1 MAKNT
6 NRVAGA
12 IAYVAALGLATGAWA
27 EHLKPNQWNLSVENP
42 VTYAQEIFGGDN
54 PDNLDLTLSKDN
66 TAAGAPSGVDEQTRV
81 ELQLALPATTTVDS
95 GGQLEV
101 TLTLTGATFGQTV
114 GWTDISHGTALDL
127 VDGSQKGGNA
137 GTDSV
142 TFKVTN
148 ENAIDSGSDG
158 GEIANATV
166 RVNLGSLEDASGL
179 AKDKATVTIG
189 GTSVVTGGGT
199 NNFPTK
205 IATRAYKCHDL
216 NTDNSATDAVTC
228 DGDPKT
234 SITDQRTVVSAT
246 SAVVANSA
254 KGVAFA
260 FANGDGGTI
269 DITDRTKL
277 GASATQIPLGSLTV
291 TKGTAKDSGG
301 VNAFSAGEGANAN
314 ITVTVGGPVRDAD
327 TIYLDAGGG
336 KGGASND
343 KMDAKEDLSITNGV
357 GSRTFRLSNVASGA
371 NVYFAPGGSE
381 AMKKG
386 EFETDFAVE
395 YDSTSATSP
404 ASKTVKAP
412 LNYHGVMTEAK
423 AYAIPNAGM
432 NDIGNVRIK
441 CDATGSAKCT
451 VFLDCNGQDGM
462 AYFGELGSTIAAGAT
477 TVLQAEAIA
486 DVLDVDSWSGR
497 LSCDVLS
504 DKAASAQVLV
514 RSGDS
519 LINNTY
525 ISDEN

>member
-6 NRVAGA
+6 NRVASA

-27 EHLKPNQWNLSVENP
+27 AGSWELSVHRP

-66 TAAGAPSGVDEQTRV
+66 TATTIDTNPTNWNEQTRV
-81 ELQLALPATTTVDS
+81 ELQLTLPDS
-95 GGQLEV
+95 GSGSTVGGDSELEM
-101 TLTLTGATFGQTV
+101 TLTLKGATFGQTV
-114 GWTDISHGTALDL
+114 GWTDILAAGDL
-127 VDGSQKGGNA
+127 NKVDGSQKGGNA

-142 TFKVTN
+142 TFKIATGGVSD
-148 ENAIDSGSDG
+148 DSGD
-158 GEIANATV
+158 IVTL
-166 RVNLGSLEDASGL
+166 NLGSLEGASGL
-179 AKDKATVTIG
+179 AKGTPVTIG
-189 GTSVVTGGGT
+189 GTSVVTGGPT
-199 NNFPTK
+199 TNFPTS
-205 IATRAYKCHDL
+205 IATRAYKCTDD
-216 NTDNSATDAVTC
+216 NTETGNTVTC
-228 DGDPKT
+228 AGNPTT
-234 SITDQRTVVSAT
+234 SLTGEYTVVSAT

-525 ISDEN
+525 ISDE